1 MIKEID
7 YTFCPKCGSK
17 FIKKLPNL
25 LECSACHL
33 QYYINPKPT
42 TAIILI
48 NQKDEILFVV
58 RKNDPKKG
66 MLDLPG
72 GFVDINETLEDG
84 MVREIEEELGIPISV
99 KDLMYLGSSVD
110 EYSYGNIAGRTI
122 NAMYRAELPENSPI
136 IPADD
141 VEDFLFIAPNNIPYD
156 KLAFQGM
163 KDFLKKYYPR
173 D

>member
-7 YTFCPKCGSK
+7 YTFCPHCGSK
-17 FIKKLPNL
+17 FIKIPPNL
-25 LECSACHL
+25 LQCTHCDL
-33 QYYINPKPT
+33 QFYINPKPT
-42 TAIILI
+42 TAMLLI
-48 NQKDEILFVV
+48 NPQDEILFVV

-72 GFVDINETLEDG
+72 GFVDINETLEEG
-84 MVREIEEELGIPISV
+84 MVREIQEELGIRISINA
-99 KDLMYLGSSVD
+99 LTYLGSTVD
-110 EYSYGNIAGRTI
+110 EYSYGNIDGRTI
-122 NAMYRAELPENSPI
+122 NAMYRAELSANASI
-136 IPADD
+136 VPADD

>member
-7 YTFCPKCGSK
+7 YTFCPNCGSK
-17 FIKKLPNL
+17 FIKKPPNL
-25 LECSACHL
+25 LECNNCHL
-33 QYYINPKPT
+33 QFYINPKPT
-42 TAIILI
+42 TAILLI
-48 NQKDEILFVV
+48 NQKGEILFVI

-84 MVREIEEELGIPISV
+84 MVREIQEELGIRISAN
-99 KDLMYLGSSVD
+99 DLTYLGSTVD
-110 EYSYGNIAGRTI
+110 EYSYGNIDGRTI
-122 NAMYRAELPENSPI
+122 NAMYHTKLPENESI
-136 IPADD
+136 VPADD

>member
-1 MIKEID
+1 M
-7 YTFCPKCGSK
+7 
-17 FIKKLPNL
+17 L
-25 LECSACHL
+25 L
-33 QYYINPKPT
+33 INP
-42 TAIILI
+42 
-48 NQKDEILFVV
+48 QDEILFVV

-72 GFVDINETLEDG
+72 GFVDINETLEEG
-84 MVREIEEELGIPISV
+84 MVREIQEELGIRISINA
-99 KDLMYLGSSVD
+99 LTYLGSTVD
-110 EYSYGNIAGRTI
+110 EYSYGNIDGRTI
-122 NAMYRAELPENSPI
+122 NAMYRAELSANASI
-136 IPADD
+136 VPADD